1 MAFAA
6 PVTLSRAGP
15 LARAAVSARPGS
27 AFPAR
32 RPARARTMFGFGAAS
47 AAAAVAKG
55 DRAPAFSAQDQAGNT
70 VSLSD
75 FAGSRAVALFFY
87 PKDASPGCTKQACA
101 FRDAVAEFDA
111 AGCAVLGVSS
121 DDAQAHASFD
131 EKHKLG
137 FPLLVDA
144 GGEMRRA
151 YGVPATLGVLP
162 GRVTYVIDKDGVVR
176 EVYNSQLNVTE
187 HVNVVRQALKKMAE

>member
-1 MAFAA
+1 MAFAT
-6 PVTLSRAGP
+6 PVSLSRASP
-15 LARAAVSARPGS
+15 LALAAVCGRPVSSSARRAP
-27 AFPAR
+27 
-32 RPARARTMFGFGAAS
+32 ARTMFGFGAAS
-47 AAAAVAKG
+47 AIVAVAKG

-70 VSLSD
+70 VSLAD
-75 FAGSRAVALFFY
+75 FAGTRAVALFFY

-111 AGCAVLGVSS
+111 AGCTVLGVSS
-121 DDAQAHASFD
+121 DDAAAHRGFD

-137 FPLLVDA
+137 FPLLVDE
-144 GGEMRRA
+144 GGSMRRA

-162 GRVTYVIDKDGVVR
+162 GRVTYVIDKNGLVQ

-187 HVNVVRQALKKMAE
+187 HVEVVRRTLKKMAA